1 MSDRKYLYT
10 ERAHYMCP
18 NMHFGIVAEIGA
30 EFDADRI
37 IESIGVLKAAHPL
50 MRSMI
55 AEEQGNSRIYYE
67 EHPELEIPVT
77 IKEAGDNWQTDY
89 ETVSKAGWNVHE
101 EALLK
106 VFAYPSGNGTRVLFI
121 THHLLCDGR
130 GLLQLAQE
138 FADYYVNGVKPHLVD
153 EKLMESLDDL
163 PDGSDLGFISKLLIR
178 NSNKKWRKEGHKV
191 SYDEY
196 LKFERDY
203 DSKQKIKREITNVD
217 GEELD
222 ALLGLCRENGVTLN
236 DYLVA
241 GMMIEECTDKVVI
254 ASDIRNKIK
263 NYKKGALGN
272 YSTAFGVVVKKSSEI
287 MELAKAVDH
296 EVRSI
301 ISKPDREMLVLSCYF
316 NMDPELLDAI
326 AISTLGSFEGRQGM
340 SICTAFSV
348 FWFQPIKP
356 ANGWVAP
363 HTLTTG
369 VAVSDARCMLAE
381 SIDSITSRWLMSM
394 SSSNMVSVLR
404 DTLRHC
410 GIFSVQAVK
419 YFSSFMPR
427 PKRKMRALGY
437 FSIISSMVFSIS
449 SGG

>member
-106 VFAYPSGNGTRVLFI
+106 VFAYPSGSGTRVLFI

-130 GLLQLAQE
+130 GLLQLVQE
-138 FADYYVNGVKPHLVD
+138 FADHYANGALPHPVD

-163 PDGSDLGFISKLLIR
+163 PGGSDLGFISKALIR
-178 NSNKKWRKEGHKV
+178 YANKKWRKEGHKV

-196 LKFERDY
+196 LAFERDH
-203 DSKQKIKREITNVD
+203 DPKQDIKREIKSID
-217 GEELD
+217 EEELD
-222 ALLGLCRENGVTLN
+222 ALLDLCRENGVSLN
-236 DYLVA
+236 DYLIA
-241 GMMIEECTDKVVI
+241 RMMIDEGVDKVVI

-272 YSTAFGVVVKKSSEI
+272 YATAFGVVVKKRSSEI

-296 EVRSI
+296 EVGSI
-301 ISKPDREMLVLSCYF
+301 ISKPDKEMLVLSCYF

-326 AISTLGSFEGRQGM
+326 AISTLGNFESKAGRFVGSKM
-340 SICTAFSV
+340 FGYEKRDGHCITNLGRVESSV
-348 FWFQPIKP
+348 ISEAIFIPPASP
-356 ANGWVAP
+356 ANRKAW
-363 HTLTTG
+363 G
-369 VAVSDARCMLAE
+369 V
-381 SIDSITSRWLMSM
+381 LMI
-394 SSSNMVSVLR
+394 N
-404 DTLRHC
+404 
-410 GIFSVQAVK
+410 K
-419 YFSSFMPR
+419 
-427 PKRKMRALGY
+427 KMRIC
-437 FSIISSMVFSIS
+437 SIHSR
-449 SGG
+449 

>member
-1 MSDRKYLYT
+1 MSDRKYLHT

-18 NMHFGIVAEIGA
+18 NMHFGIVAEIVA
-30 EFDADRI
+30 EFDVNRI
-37 IESIGVLKAAHPL
+37 IESIDVLKSAHPL
-50 MRSMI
+50 MRSLI
-55 AEEQGNSRIYYE
+55 AEEQGSSGIYYE
-67 EHPELEIPVT
+67 EQSELEIPVM
-77 IKEAGDNWQTDY
+77 IKNTDDNWQIDY
-89 ETVSKAGWNVHE
+89 EAVSSSGWNVQKD
-101 EALLK
+101 ALLK
-106 VFAYPSGNGTRVLFI
+106 VFAYPSGSGTRVLFI

-163 PDGSDLGFISKLLIR
+163 PDGSDLRFISKLLIKD
-178 NSNKKWRKEGHKV
+178 SNKKWCKEGHKV

-196 LKFERDY
+196 LKFESAY
-203 DSKQKIKREITNVD
+203 DSKQDLKREITNVD

-222 ALLGLCRENGVTLN
+222 ALLGLCRENGVSLN

-241 GMMIEECTDKVVI
+241 RMMIEECTDKVVI

-272 YSTAFGVVVKKSSEI
+272 YATAFGVVVKKKSSEI

-326 AISTLGSFEGRQGM
+326 AISTLGSFESKAGRFVGSKM
-340 SICTAFSV
+340 FGYEKCDGHCITNLGKVESNVISEAV
-348 FWFQPIKP
+348 FIPPASP
-356 ANGWVAP
+356 ANSKAWGV
-363 HTLTTG
+363 LT
-369 VAVSDARCMLAE
+369 
-381 SIDSITSRWLMSM
+381 I
-394 SSSNMVSVLR
+394 NN
-404 DTLRHC
+404 
-410 GIFSVQAVK
+410 
-419 YFSSFMPR
+419 
-427 PKRKMRALGY
+427 KMRIC
-437 FSIISSMVFSIS
+437 SIQSK
-449 SGG
+449 